1 MLIPLFLSDATYI
14 LRNVSE
20 SNPTASQ
27 LQRGTAR
34 KMFPRSLSFSLSC
47 ALFSHF
53 SFRFTSSFSLLFHF
67 PRFLRS
73 LYFTLTAFSSSR
85 SLVMLFSFFSLFRS
99 FSASVF
105 FVFWPLQ
112 PRPQPYSTPRRNKK
126 KKNEAKK
133 HLFAQQ
139 VQKGTRPFFSL
150 SLAST
155 QDAGAMP
162 TGPGNKDGR
171 PVPHS

>member
-105 FVFWPLQ
+105 FVLVGHSNLDHN
-112 PRPQPYSTPRRNKK
+112 RTPRRGETKRKRTRQKNTSSHNKCK
-126 KKNEAKK
+126 KGLA
-133 HLFAQQ
+133 
-139 VQKGTRPFFSL
+139 PFFSL
-150 SLAST
+150 SRFNPRRRCHANR
-155 QDAGAMP
+155 
-162 TGPGNKDGR
+162 TGKQR
-171 PVPHS
+171 RTTRTT